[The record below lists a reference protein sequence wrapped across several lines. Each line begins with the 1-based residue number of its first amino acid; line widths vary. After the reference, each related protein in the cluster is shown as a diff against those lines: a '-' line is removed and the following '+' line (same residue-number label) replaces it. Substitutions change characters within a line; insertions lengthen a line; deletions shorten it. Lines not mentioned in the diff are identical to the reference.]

1 MRPSINDAQR
11 RALADIVECGPIP
24 ATHGFVR
31 WRLADLAHWI
41 WEEFGISVS
50 EATVGRALR
59 ALGYRKISAR
69 PRHYAQ
75 DELAI
80 VDFKKDFRT
89 NWRRSAIACRREPR

>member
-1 MRPSINDAQR
+1 
-11 RALADIVECGPIP
+11 V
-24 ATHGFVR
+24 VR

-59 ALGYRKISAR
+59 GLGYRKISAR

-75 DELAI
+75 NELAI
-80 VDFKKDFRT
+80 DDFKKVFRP
-89 NWRRSAIACRREPR
+89 NWRISAEASRRAPR